1 MAVPRHKHTRS
12 KVGQSRMHKNIKHVI
27 LNVCP
32 KCRKPI
38 LSHTACQNCGF
49 YNGREVI
56 NVLADLSKKEKK
68 AKEKEIQQAEK
79 SNKEEN
85 PMSMEGLS
93 KK

>member
-12 KVGQSRMHKNIKHVI
+12 KVGQSRMHKNIKRVV

-56 NVLADLSKKEKK
+56 NVLASLSKKEKK
-68 AKEKEIQQAEK
+68 TKQKEIQQAEK

-85 PMSMEGLS
+85 PMSMEGMS

>member
-1 MAVPRHKHTRS
+1 M
-12 KVGQSRMHKNIKHVI
+12 GQSRMHKNIKRVI

-79 SNKEEN
+79 SNKEES